1 VFIILMH
8 LVDASTAPAHIEDHK
23 AWIRQG
29 FEDGVLF
36 YVGGRRGGGG
46 NAMIA
51 NGVAH
56 EELSARVN
64 QNPMVANGVL
74 TAEIIE
80 LDTTKSDPRMGF
92 MVEFQGDRLG
102 YQAGRTRDAS
112 HGE

>member
-8 LVDASTAPAHIEDHK
+8 LVDGSKAPAHVDGHK
-23 AWIRQG
+23 DWIRQG
-29 FEDGVLF
+29 FADGLLF

-51 NGVAH
+51 NGGTP
-56 EELSARVN
+56 EELRSRVD
-64 QNPMVANGVL
+64 QNPFVANGVV

-80 LDTTKSDPRMGF
+80 LDTTMSDPRMGF

-102 YQAGRTRDAS
+102 YQAGTKR
-112 HGE
+112 